1 MTTTDSSN
9 NQVFLRGVLGADV
22 VHRELPSGD
31 PLASFRLTV
40 PRPAGSR
47 VRVDSID
54 CAASSARVRRTLT
67 RAVPGDEVEVTG
79 SLRRRFWRGPAG
91 LASRYEVE
99 VVSARLIARRRNDA
113 APSRKPASG

>member
-1 MTTTDSSN
+1 MTTDN
-9 NQVFLRGVLGADV
+9 NQVYLRGRLGADV

-40 PRPAGSR
+40 DRPSGSR

-54 CAASSARVRRTLT
+54 CAASLAKVRRSLE
-67 RAVPGDEVEVTG
+67 RVVEGDELEVTG
-79 SLRRRFWRGPAG
+79 ALRRRFWRGAAG

-99 VVSARLIARRRNDA
+99 VTEVKVMSRRRSGA
-113 APSRKPASG
+113 RPGQKRASA